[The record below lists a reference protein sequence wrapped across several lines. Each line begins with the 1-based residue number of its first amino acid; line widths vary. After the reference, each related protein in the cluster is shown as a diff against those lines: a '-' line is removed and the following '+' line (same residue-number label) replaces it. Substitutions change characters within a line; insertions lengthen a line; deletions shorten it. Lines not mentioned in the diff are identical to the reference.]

1 MSLNARKVKS
11 NSGPKAPAMDAG
23 AYPCRLVQVID
34 LGVQPQEFG
43 GEKKAPKREIM
54 VTYEFTDEFMPNA
67 DGEPDESKPRWLSE
81 RFPLNNLDSDLAKST
96 KRYYSLDP
104 NEEHDGEWPELIG
117 SPVLVTVTRKAR
129 DDGDRNY
136 VGGTAAVRSKDAA
149 KYPDLVNDPRVF
161 LMDEPDLEVFEA
173 LPEWVRD
180 LITSSLEFEGS
191 ALDIA
196 LNNKG
201 GKKETKKSSTKK
213 EEPKKKTEEV
223 VEEDSIPFEA
233 DTTETDSGDDW

>member
-23 AYPCRLVQVID
+23 AYPARLVQVID

-54 VTYEFTDEFMPNA
+54 VTYEFTDEFMPDA
-67 DGEPDESKPRWLSE
+67 DGNPDESKPRWLSE

-104 NEEHDGEWPELIG
+104 NEEYNGEWPELV
-117 SPVLVTVTRKAR
+117 SLPVLVTVTRKAR

-136 VGGTAAVRSKDAA
+136 VGGTSAVRAKDAA
-149 KYPDLVNDPRVF
+149 KYPELVNEPRVF

-180 LITSSLEFEGS
+180 LITDSLEFEGS
-191 ALDIA
+191 ALDVA
-196 LNNKG
+196 LSSKG
-201 GKKETKKSSTKK
+201 GKKEAKKPAAKREVKK
-213 EEPKKKTEEV
+213 EEKKEV
-223 VEEDSIPFEA
+223 VDEDSIPFEK
-233 DTTETDSGDDW
+233 DTPETDDGDDW